1 MQRRRN
7 WGFDEKRLMKINE
20 FKIIFVGGIH
30 GVGKSQFSNR
40 ASQIFRIPHLSASEL
55 ITKQRKSPAAINKR
69 VEDVG
74 DNQDALIT
82 AIESHSIKDTKFI
95 LDGHFCVFDSADIVQ
110 TIPIRIFQKLSP
122 AAVIVLLDEVGRI
135 QERLRLR
142 DNGDF
147 QSELLTKL
155 QKTEREHAEFVCG
168 NLKIPIFLAL
178 PSEHEAAIQFVTNHL
193 NS

>member
-1 MQRRRN
+1 MN
-7 WGFDEKRLMKINE
+7 INE

-40 ASQIFRIPHLSASEL
+40 ASQILRIPHFSASEL
-55 ITKQRKSPAAINKR
+55 ITKQRKAPAAINKR

-110 TIPIRIFQKLSP
+110 TIPIKTFQKLSP

-135 QERLRLR
+135 QHSRQG
-142 DNGDF
+142 GDWRSF
-147 QSELLTKL
+147 Q
-155 QKTEREHAEFVCG
+155 
-168 NLKIPIFLAL
+168 LARPL
-178 PSEHEAAIQFVTNHL
+178 AS
-193 NS
+193 